1 MLLLT
6 AYHEMKRNMDLVRLI
21 LLEIENIY
29 QSTAIYNLTI
39 DGYDAEMIAYHC
51 KIIHEAGLISD
62 YKAQYADNK
71 LYGFGVG
78 SLTWDGND
86 FLDKIRDDSQWK
98 KIKDAITEKGL
109 PMVIETIKLV
119 ANAFISTAVTGIT
132 TSILKG

>member
-1 MLLLT
+1 
-6 AYHEMKRNMDLVRLI
+6 
-21 LLEIENIY
+21 
-29 QSTAIYNLTI
+29 
-39 DGYDAEMIAYHC
+39 MIS
-51 KIIHEAGLISD
+51 E

-98 KIKDAITEKGL
+98 KVKDAITKEGL
-109 PMVIETIKLV
+109 PLIIETIKSV
-119 ANAFISTAVTGIT
+119 ANAFISATVTGIT

>member
-1 MLLLT
+1 MKEED
-6 AYHEMKRNMDLVRLI
+6 HEMKRNMDLVRLI

-71 LYGFGVG
+71 LCGFGVG

-132 TSILKG
+132 TSILNG